1 MGKIKKPLKVKLIIS
16 ALTNDDELI
25 EKVKI
30 DLSKLFGE
38 IEEVSEKFI
47 FNHTK
52 YYEPEMG
59 ENLFRRFIV
68 FKNLKDREHI
78 AYVKVQTNKIEEKY
92 SINNKRQINLDP
104 GYISLENFILFT
116 TKNYTHRIYL
126 ENGIY
131 ADLTLIFQ
139 NKNFQTL
146 SWTYPD
152 YSEEIIRNY
161 LKIIRDRYRE
171 QLKKENEYR

>member
-16 ALTNDDELI
+16 ALTNKDNLI
-25 EKVKI
+25 EKVKV
-30 DLSKLFGE
+30 DLSKLYGE

-52 YYEPEMG
+52 YYESEMG
-59 ENLFRRFIV
+59 QNLFRRFIV

-78 AYVKVQTNKIEEKY
+78 ADIKVQTNKIEEKY
-92 SINNKRQINLDP
+92 LINGKRQINLDP

-146 SWTYPD
+146 PWTYPD

-161 LKIIRDRYRE
+161 LKNIRDKYRE
-171 QLKKENEYR
+171 QLKEENELK